1 MSTNYVPESDN
12 SSSGDNSSR
21 RGPRRGGRSNGGGGG
36 RRSSGG
42 SRNSGSRSNG
52 GGSSE
57 SRSRK
62 PEPEPQSI
70 VEKIASFLGFGSKEP
85 KSIPASRP
93 PRSAEELAATGSG
106 GRRSP
111 ERDRGERGGRGERSD
126 RGDRGGRSDENDNG
140 GDRAPRERS
149 SRSRGTGMR
158 SPEIVEV
165 TTPRLYIGNLSFD
178 ATESDLT
185 ELFKGAGIVQN
196 VEIVT
201 NRQTERPKGFAFV
214 QMETVDEAKRAVTEL
229 HDKEFLGRKLVV
241 SGAKASERRD
251 EKVREV
257 VTEEAPQQVA
267 DSNEPIESNDL
278 TESNESP
285 ESTRGSNA

>member
-1 MSTNYVPESDN
+1 MSTNYVPETDN
-12 SSSGDNSSR
+12 SSEGNSPR
-21 RGPRRGGRSNGGGGG
+21 RSNRRGGRSSSGDS

-42 SRNSGSRSNG
+42 NRSSSSRSSG
-52 GGSSE
+52 GASE
-57 SRSRK
+57 SRTRK
-62 PEPEPQSI
+62 PEPKPQGI

-85 KSIPASRP
+85 QSIPASRP

-106 GRRSP
+106 GRRSS
-111 ERDRGERGGRGERSD
+111 GGRERGERSERGERAD
-126 RGDRGGRSDENDNG
+126 RPERNDRSDRVA
-140 GDRAPRERS
+140 DRAPRDRE

-178 ATESDLT
+178 AGESELS
-185 ELFKGAGIVQN
+185 ELFNGVGSVQN

-214 QMETVDEAKRAVTEL
+214 QMESVDEAKRAVTEL
-229 HDKEFLGRKLVV
+229 HDKEFMGRKLVV

-251 EKVREV
+251 ERVRDAAPAEADTS
-257 VTEEAPQQVA
+257 TEAT
-267 DSNEPIESNDL
+267 DSHDEP
-278 TESNESP
+278 
-285 ESTRGSNA
+285 AA